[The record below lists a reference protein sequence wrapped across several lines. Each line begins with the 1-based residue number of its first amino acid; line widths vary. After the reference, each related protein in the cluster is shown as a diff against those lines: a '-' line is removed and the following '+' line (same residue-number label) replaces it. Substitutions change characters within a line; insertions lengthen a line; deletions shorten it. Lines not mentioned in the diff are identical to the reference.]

1 MIILKALI
9 TGASGFVGS
18 FLTEFLIGK
27 GLDVLGISRSDGFL
41 NGQKNSKYRC
51 DILDVDRLGK
61 ILQSFQPDYIVHLAA
76 PAFIPTSLKVP
87 KHTYDLVFIGTLN
100 LLECVRKLELNTK
113 ILYVSSADVYGN
125 SLNSILSELDSCKP
139 INPYS
144 SAKAC
149 SELMCQQYFHSYGID
164 VVIARP
170 FNHTGPYQSTDFV
183 CSDFAYQIASMTDKS
198 EKKIFAGNIDV
209 KRDFMDVRDVIEA
222 YYKLLT
228 HGRSGEIYNVSSGRA
243 SSIREIITMLFNYAG
258 ITNYEIVKD
267 PQKVRSND
275 VPVRIGDSTKILQH
289 TGWKPRYLLDETIED
304 LYRYWKEQLH

>member
-9 TGASGFVGS
+9 TGASGFVGG

-27 GLDVLGISRSDGFL
+27 GLDVLGISRSEGFL
-41 NGQKNSKYRC
+41 NKEKNIKYRC
-51 DILDVDRLGK
+51 DILNADGLEN
-61 ILQSFQPDYIVHLAA
+61 ILQSFQPDYIIHLAA
-76 PAFIPTSLKVP
+76 PAFIPTSLKLP
-87 KHTYDLVFIGTLN
+87 KQTYDLVFLGTLN

-125 SLNSILSELDSCKP
+125 SLNPVLSELDSCKP

-149 SELMCQQYFHSYGID
+149 AELMCQQYFHSYGID

-170 FNHTGPYQSTDFV
+170 FNHTGPYQSPDFV
-183 CSDFAYQIASMTDKS
+183 CSDFAYQIASMTKNS
-198 EKKIFAGNIDV
+198 EKKIFTGNIEV
-209 KRDFMDVRDVIEA
+209 KRDFMDVRDVVDA

-228 HGRSGEIYNVSSGRA
+228 YGQSGEIYNVSSGRA
-243 SSIREIITMLFNYAG
+243 SSIREIITMLFNHAG
-258 ITNYEIVKD
+258 ITKYEIVTD

-275 VPVRIGDSTKILQH
+275 VPIRIGDRTKIFQH
-289 TGWKPRYLLDETIED
+289 TGWKPVYVLNETIED